1 MLGIVTQARRVQAR
15 ITSLVQ
21 LNLELAKVEGKR
33 KATALG
39 IALGLAGL
47 AAVLVLYAIG
57 FLFATAAVALNGELA
72 LWASLLIVAGAI
84 LVFAAIAAFVAMRY
98 AKKVSPPDRG
108 DRRGEADCD
117 DAAESCLSGPSR
129 RSAWRSPPSGRRSP
143 ATSTSCTAS
152 FAPSCRWRS
161 SV

>member
-84 LVFAAIAAFVAMRY
+84 LVFAAIAALVAMRY
-98 AKKVSPPDRG
+98 AKKVSPPA
-108 DRRGEADCD
+108 EAIDE
-117 DAAESCLSGPSR
+117 AKRTVTTL
-129 RSAWRSPPSGRRSP
+129 RSHA
-143 ATSTSCTAS
+143 
-152 FAPSCRWRS
+152 
-161 SV
+161 